1 MEKIARRQ
9 VIIST
14 PAGRYQQGTLGE
26 NPHQEHRAFWH
37 PAELKSLDY
46 KVRGHGLQ
54 GLFGEKQLVSR
65 IPKALRPLGNI
76 VWLLCWSF
84 GILLPQAGRRYG
96 WYQEF
101 KELR

>member
-14 PAGRYQQGTLGE
+14 PAGRYQQGTLE
-26 NPHQEHRAFWH
+26 RNPYQEHRAPWY

-76 VWLLCWSF
+76 V
-84 GILLPQAGRRYG
+84 
-96 WYQEF
+96 
-101 KELR
+101 